1 MTVLKTLENPA
12 LPGKTITLERGELR
26 DFSEVRWIF
35 DTYSSG
41 VYGFVPDGRIRR
53 HLEDGQVHLVRI
65 DEDIAAVA
73 IGKPGETLWNIMALP
88 KYRHLHLGT
97 LLIEVTKPERIRVK
111 CRPHPG
117 MSDEDLERF
126 SDPTPFY
133 ERMGYVEAGW
143 DYPKNFYLGKNSDT
157 GRGKYVSRGSLR
169 TVKLMRRLQPGE
181 KAPEK
186 DQTSGLRISRVQV
199 PDRSPRVRAED

>member
-12 LPGKTITLERGELR
+12 LPGKTITLERGELQ

-41 VYGFVPDGRIRR
+41 VYGFVPDVRIRR
-53 HLEDGQVHLVRI
+53 EIEHGGVHLVRI
-65 DEDIAAVA
+65 DDEIAAVA
-73 IGKPGETLWNIMALP
+73 IGKPGATLWNIMALP

-97 LLIEVTKPERIRVK
+97 LLIEVTKPEMIRVK
-111 CRPHPG
+111 CRPHVD
-117 MSDEDLERF
+117 MSDEDLKRF

-133 ERMGYVEAGW
+133 ERMGYVEVGW
-143 DYPKNFYLGKNSDT
+143 DYPKNFYLGKNSGS
-157 GRGKYVSRGSLR
+157 GRGKFVVRGNMR
-169 TVKLMRRLQPGE
+169 NVKIMRRLQPGE

-186 DQTSGLRISRVQV
+186 DQSGGPKVARVQV